1 VNKTMLKTL
10 AIAFFV
16 TLFSIASYAADEF
29 GDSVVLPATTSV
41 SDTITTSSVSG
52 ANIGSNE
59 NIGLYIIEWVLRGIS
74 ITSPEN
80 TLFGAISGILN
91 TLVLAFALVAIGKHG
106 LQFVTLTT
114 TKGTPGGN
122 QLSGGVIAI
131 RSSIAIAMLSPV
143 IANGFSPVQ
152 LLVKE
157 TTMVGAYAADR
168 AVRLSTDYLSGGS
181 VAGDNTGSAITPA
194 TLVGIS
200 DVVWAIAL
208 NETCSAAVDA
218 YYALDKTRGVANDS
232 DPTPFTLRI
241 DGDKVIYQW
250 GWSRPYTQNK
260 NPRSP
265 RRSEPT
271 ACGTVAI
278 NIPSV
283 LSGKVR
289 LNRAGNQFFVDPNP
303 KPSPDEAIYTAQL
316 RAHKAAL
323 ENAIYN
329 ISSTVTTP
337 LYKDQSQLM
346 SLTALRYSSA
356 TAQQI
361 ETIQNQISTT
371 VQQLPTEI
379 PKYAAALIAIDLTY
393 AQKIRN
399 QGSVAAKIIAKNS
412 AKTETS
418 SFTKLSTWMDGEKT
432 APKRTWQE
440 TLNAQGFAA
449 LGSYYWI
456 QLKTNMAIN
465 AVQEHIAEKGDLPS
479 IFKDKVGID
488 ENKDMNTI
496 QNLPNFKEIVNRVG
510 RLREIYLTNRPN
522 DQLEM
527 NFSALRNATDVNG
540 EQGWFKNTINA
551 TFKFLL
557 TAMEGAFASS
567 TNNDIIIN
575 MVNLGTTIV
584 STAEVAFLFIIAA
597 SMAESNP
604 VGEFVGYIT
613 GASGVIGALAG
624 FLTPFLVMGL
634 LIGLVLQFVLPTIP
648 LIKWLVAL
656 QSWAIMMF
664 VAMVYAPIWMMSTA
678 AASNEDWVNDK
689 VKDGFIMLAELILR
703 PLLMVFGF
711 YAAKLLMAVAN
722 IGARMAFPYLIG
734 LADEGILSLFSMASV
749 LVIAVFISYKL
760 TTRTFDLIY
769 ELPDFI
775 IERMGGR
782 PLGDAVKDDT
792 ANSTVM
798 IAGKLTTGVGG
809 AAAGVAKATTK

>member
-1 VNKTMLKTL
+1 MLKTL
-10 AIAFFV
+10 AIAIFV

-29 GDSVVLPATTSV
+29 GDSVVLPTTTSV

-52 ANIGSNE
+52 AKIGSNE

-74 ITSPEN
+74 LTSPKN

-91 TLVLAFALVAIGKHG
+91 TLVLVFALVAIVKHG

-168 AVRLSTDYLSGGS
+168 AVRLSTDILSGTLTS
-181 VAGDNTGSAITPA
+181 ETDDDKNKASAITPA

-218 YYALDKTRGVANDS
+218 YYALDKTRRVANDS
-232 DPTPFTLRI
+232 DATPFTLRI

-250 GWSRPYTQNK
+250 GWSRPYTKLK
-260 NPRSP
+260 NARST
-265 RRSEPT
+265 RFLEPT

-289 LNRAGNQFFVDPNP
+289 LNTAGNQFFVDPNP
-303 KPSPDEAIYTAQL
+303 KPSPDEAIYTTQL

-329 ISSTVTTP
+329 ISSIVTAP

-346 SLTALRYSSA
+346 SLTALRYSTA

-379 PKYAAALIAIDLTY
+379 PKYAAALIAIDRTY
-393 AQKIRN
+393 AQDIRK
-399 QGSVAAKIIAKNS
+399 QGSVAARIIASNS
-412 AKTETS
+412 AKTEVSLPSKVSNWWHDKKVT
-418 SFTKLSTWMDGEKT
+418 
-432 APKRTWQE
+432 PRTWQE

-449 LGSYYWI
+449 LGGYYWI
-456 QLKTNMAIN
+456 QIKTNMAIN
-465 AVQEHIAEKGDLPS
+465 SAQEHITEKGNLPS
-479 IFKDKVGID
+479 IFEGPIGISK
-488 ENKDMNTI
+488 NKDLHTV
-496 QNLPNFKEIVNRVG
+496 QNLPNFNEIINRLA
-510 RLREIYLTNRPN
+510 RLREIYLTHRPTE
-522 DQLEM
+522 QLEM
-527 NFSALRNATDVNG
+527 NFTALRNATDVND
-540 EQGWFKNTINA
+540 EQGMFKKIVNGTG
-551 TFKFLL
+551 TFLL
-557 TAMEGAFASS
+557 ESLEGAFIST
-567 TNNDIIIN
+567 TNNDLI
-575 MVNLGTTIV
+575 VNLTNLGARIV
-584 STAEVAFLFIIAA
+584 GTAEVALLGIIAA
-597 SMAESNP
+597 TLATKGNFLLAAAAK
-604 VGEFVGYIT
+604 VT
-613 GASGVIGALAG
+613 GVSSVLGILAG
-624 FLTPFLVMGL
+624 LLAPFLVMGL
-634 LIGLVLQFVLPTIP
+634 LVGLVLQFVLPAIP

-664 VAMVYAPIWMMSTA
+664 VAMVYAPIWM
-678 AASNEDWVNDK
+678 
-689 VKDGFIMLAELILR
+689 R
-703 PLLMVFGF
+703 C
-711 YAAKLLMAVAN
+711 
-722 IGARMAFPYLIG
+722 R
-734 LADEGILSLFSMASV
+734 
-749 LVIAVFISYKL
+749 
-760 TTRTFDLIY
+760 
-769 ELPDFI
+769 
-775 IERMGGR
+775 
-782 PLGDAVKDDT
+782 
-792 ANSTVM
+792 
-798 IAGKLTTGVGG
+798 
-809 AAAGVAKATTK
+809 